1 MLKLG
6 LTGGIATGKS
16 TVANYFREL
25 GITVIDADQIARK
38 VVEPGMPALVDIK
51 NEFGP
56 DILLPNGELDRQ
68 KLGQIVFSDPAKL
81 NMLNHFTHPRV
92 HTMMQ
97 ELSEEAQKQG
107 AKAIV
112 YEVPL
117 LLETGNA
124 MGAEKIIVVTVPP
137 AMQLQRLMERD
148 GLSQDGANKR
158 INAQM
163 PMSKKEELAD
173 YVISNAGSI
182 EETKQQVDA
191 ILHALQLKNS

>member
-25 GITVIDADQIARK
+25 GIPVIDADQIARK
-38 VVEPGMPALVDIK
+38 IVEPGMPALADIK
-51 NEFGP
+51 NEFGA
-56 DILLPNGELDRQ
+56 DILLPNGELNRQ

-81 NMLNHFTHPRV
+81 NKLNHFTHPRV
-92 HTMMQ
+92 HTMMK
-97 ELSEEAQKQG
+97 ELSDEAEKQG

-124 MGAEKIIVVTVPP
+124 MGAEKIIVVTVSP

-148 GLSQDGANKR
+148 GLSQDEANKR